1 MSVSLLIFPCTPSFF
16 ARKADV
22 DHKKG
27 LAELRPL
34 LGTIRDQYTEM
45 VEFKDKQSIV
55 KVNCSP
61 AR

>member
-1 MSVSLLIFPCTPSFF
+1 M
-16 ARKADV
+16 